1 MGDSSDIKR
10 VCKQVMNK
18 TVSKRIISKQEA
30 CVLLGELDLVQ
41 CTESIYSISISNSKT
56 IRVNDSTDTSLRN
69 GPRYHSFVDEYK
81 HRPINCEHLSLD
93 KYFHYKNNSD
103 PAKKTIIPN
112 FVGVN
117 GAPKYPV
124 THDYARH
131 TLIVHKPWRTY
142 PSPQTNWIQE
152 FETFIHSPEC
162 PLGARMGY
170 ERVMRRY
177 IDRMTHYEPKASTVD
192 HSANPITPDDNDL
205 MVMLGLKHED
215 DYDEE
220 TAMFKNMQR
229 GYEYEWDRPPKVNIR
244 CYLIPKIRHA
254 LIFANVFLF

>member
-1 MGDSSDIKR
+1 MHSAEDHLGDSSDIKR

-18 TVSKRIISKQEA
+18 AVSKRIISKQEA
-30 CVLLGELDLVQ
+30 CVLLGELDLVH
-41 CTESIYSISISNSKT
+41 CTETICSVSISNSKA
-56 IRVNDSTDTSLRN
+56 LRISDGADNSSKN
-69 GPRYHSFVDEYK
+69 GYQTFIDQYK
-81 HRPINCEHLSLD
+81 KRPVQYERLTLQQ
-93 KYFHYKNNSD
+93 YFNLKNNND
-103 PAKKTIIPN
+103 PTKKKIIPH

-142 PSPQTNWIQE
+142 PSPQTNWIDE

-162 PLGARMGY
+162 PVSARVGY

-177 IDRMTHYEPKASTVD
+177 IDRMTHYEPKATLVD
-192 HSANPITPDDNDL
+192 HSANPISPDDTDL
-205 MVMLGLKHED
+205 MIMLGLKHED

-220 TAMFKNMQR
+220 TAMFKQMHR
-229 GYEYEWDRPPKVNIR
+229 GNEFVWDKPAKVNIT
-244 CYLIPKIRHA
+244 Y
-254 LIFANVFLF
+254 IFRTRK